1 MDNKNP
7 PIVNVGSLIR
17 LKDNVYTSEE
27 SDIASDNYGHPAIF
41 ADYWYGWF
49 DMFFSS
55 GSLGVITKV
64 NDMGAKVYLF
74 EKKKVC
80 FITSKNRQP
89 FFPDSIWCYSPA
101 ISNRTFFTSGAQ
113 QGLKNG

>member
-1 MDNKNP
+1 MDKKNP
-7 PIVNVGSLIR
+7 TLVNVGSLVR

-27 SDIASDNYGHPAIF
+27 TDIAGDNYGHPAIF

-74 EKKKVC
+74 
-80 FITSKNRQP
+80 SKEERVVHLN
-89 FFPDSIWCYSPA
+89 
-101 ISNRTFFTSGAQ
+101 Q
-113 QGLKNG
+113 QLWFQAYQNYED

>member
-1 MDNKNP
+1 MSNGN
-7 PIVNVGSLIR
+7 IIC
-17 LKDNVYTSEE
+17 
-27 SDIASDNYGHPAIF
+27 IIIHPH
-41 ADYWYGWF
+41 
-49 DMFFSS
+49 
-55 GSLGVITKV
+55 
-64 NDMGAKVYLF
+64 LF

>member
-55 GSLGVITKV
+55 GSLGGITKV

-74 EKKKVC
+74 EKKKEWFFFHNEYQVVSKLESKK
-80 FITSKNRQP
+80 ITAEIYPS
-89 FFPDSIWCYSPA
+89 SS
-101 ISNRTFFTSGAQ
+101 
-113 QGLKNG
+113 L

>member
-1 MDNKNP
+1 MDDKNLP
-7 PIVNVGSLIR
+7 LVNVGSLIR
-17 LKDNVYTSEE
+17 LKDNVYTSED
-27 SDIASDNYGHPAIF
+27 SDIAADNYGHPAIF

-74 EKKKVC
+74 EKKKEWFFFHNEYQVVSKLESKK
-80 FITSKNRQP
+80 ITAEIYPS
-89 FFPDSIWCYSPA
+89 SS
-101 ISNRTFFTSGAQ
+101 
-113 QGLKNG
+113 L

>member
-1 MDNKNP
+1 MDKKNP

-74 EKKKVC
+74 QKKKEWFFFHNEYQVISELESKK
-80 FITSKNRQP
+80 ITAEIYPSSSK
-89 FFPDSIWCYSPA
+89 
-101 ISNRTFFTSGAQ
+101 
-113 QGLKNG
+113 

>member
-1 MDNKNP
+1 MDKKTP
-7 PIVNVGSLIR
+7 PLIPVGSLAR
-17 LKDNVYTSEE
+17 RKDNVYTSEE
-27 SDIASDNYGHPAIF
+27 SDIAADNYGHPAIF

-74 EKKKVC
+74 QKKKEWFFFHNEYQVVSELESKK
-80 FITSKNRQP
+80 ITAEIYPSSSK
-89 FFPDSIWCYSPA
+89 
-101 ISNRTFFTSGAQ
+101 
-113 QGLKNG
+113 